1 MSPKADNDAI
11 LPSMS
16 KWSGLRLLV
25 PEGREVPE
33 TVHVLAAE
41 VSMVA
46 AVAAISL
53 AGVIAAQGGALHNYA
68 PMLVQFV
75 GFLVAHFRARAKKS
89 DSFQMVLGLV
99 WLTVV
104 LFDDGFMGQG
114 VTWVF
119 YIPLSLGILLFLP
132 RGWNQTLWLLSIPVG
147 LLLVAATDWTPR
159 MNRFI
164 PEYSAYFTRSSNFV
178 AAILTS
184 LFALRYMLEQHGN
197 ALSKAISASRAKS
210 EFLSHMS
217 HEFRTPLNAISG
229 FTELL
234 QMDPAIRQGSGKES
248 LQAIR
253 TSSDHLLSLVNS
265 VLDLSQMENGKLP
278 LHRTNFDPRQAL
290 AELAATLVPLASSK
304 DLEIRLRIDG
314 ELPHLAGDRLRWL
327 QVLLNLSSNGIR
339 YTQKGHVEI
348 EARWDDATAS
358 MVAAIRDTG
367 PGIPAQKLS
376 SIFEPYTRIEESN
389 PTQAHGTGLGL
400 AISKQLVETMGGT
413 LTVESRLGA
422 GAVFL
427 YRQPFDTAT
436 EEPPA
441 PADAGEEPLQA
452 SLRGKRVLLCE
463 DTRMNIF
470 LAARVLR
477 DLGADLEV
485 AEDGRRSLEML
496 ARGGWDLVLLDLH
509 MPYHDGYEV
518 AQQVRDPGSAIPC
531 KQVPILALTADAS
544 DEARVKALEAG
555 VDDLLTKPFR
565 LSELARRASRL
576 VNS

>member
-1 MSPKADNDAI
+1 
-11 LPSMS
+11 MS
-16 KWSGLRLLV
+16 KWAGLRRLV
-25 PEGREVPE
+25 PEGRTIPE

-53 AGVIAAQGGALHNYA
+53 AGVIALQGGEFHNYA

-75 GFLVAHFRARAKKS
+75 GFLVAHFRARAKKA

-104 LFDDGFMGQG
+104 LFDDGFMGEG

-132 RGWNQTLWLLSIPVG
+132 HGWNQTLWMASIPVG
-147 LLLVAATDWTPR
+147 LLLVGATDWTPR

-164 PEYSAYFTRSSNFV
+164 PDYSTFFTRSSNFV

-184 LFALRYMLEQHGN
+184 LFALRYMLVQHGN
-197 ALSKAISASRAKS
+197 ALAKAIAANQAKS

-234 QMDPAIRQGSGKES
+234 QLDPAVRQGDGKAS

-253 TSSDHLLSLVNS
+253 ASSDHLLSLVNS
-265 VLDLSQMENGKLP
+265 VLDLSSMENGKLP
-278 LHRTNFDPRQAL
+278 LHMASFDPGRAL
-290 AELAATLVPLASSK
+290 NELAATLGPLAGSK
-304 DLEIRLRIDG
+304 GLAVRSDFADDLPRVV
-314 ELPHLAGDRLRWL
+314 GDRLRWL
-327 QVLLNLSSNGIR
+327 QVLLNLCSNGIR
-339 YTQKGHVEI
+339 YTQEGHLEI
-348 EARWDDATAS
+348 QAHWDEPTS
-358 MVAAIRDTG
+358 TMIVAIRDTG
-367 PGIPAQKLS
+367 AGIPAQKLA
-376 SIFEPYTRIEESN
+376 SIFEPYTRLEESN

-400 AISKQLVETMGGT
+400 AISKQLVQTMGGT
-413 LTVESRLGA
+413 LTVESEVGKGTA
-422 GAVFL
+422 FL
-427 YRQPFDTAT
+427 YRQPFSKALDDS
-436 EEPPA
+436 PA
-441 PADAGEEPLQA
+441 PAPVQDPTTLA
-452 SLRGKRVLLCE
+452 SLQGKRILLCE
-463 DTRMNIF
+463 DTRMNVL
-470 LAARVLR
+470 LAARVLGQ
-477 DLGADLEV
+477 LGADLEV
-485 AEDGRRSLEML
+485 AEDGRQSLDKL
-496 ARGGWDLVLLDLH
+496 ALGGWDLVLLDLH

-518 AQQVRDPGSAIPC
+518 ARQVRDPSSAIPC

-544 DEARVKALEAG
+544 DEARDKAFAAG
-555 VDDLLTKPFR
+555 VDDLLTKPFK
-565 LSELARRASRL
+565 LSELALRANRL